1 MSIFNNLNISPQSLG
16 LLSAGVNL
24 LEGQPFGQAVQS
36 GLSSFVNLNKI
47 DEERSRQIAA
57 KNIQDDLK
65 RYPAS
70 TRILIKT
77 FKSNDLWQDLKVSDV
92 QRLVLWSNMSLVEI
106 SHNDLMYGGKF
117 LVNDDEYIVS
127 ITG

>member
-1 MSIFNNLNISPQSLG
+1 MKNLYDRLKPSI
-16 LLSAGVNL
+16 
-24 LEGQPFGQAVQS
+24 
-36 GLSSFVNLNKI
+36 
-47 DEERSRQIAA
+47 R

-106 SHNDLMYGGKF
+106 SHNDLMYGDKF

-127 ITG
+127 ITGQYGVGIIRRRAINANVSLMLYSNNNNGFNKYRIIWEQEQQ